1 MADNLMK
8 QAKVELQLSPK
19 IYQRAQEIA
28 QTSNRSLETVL
39 LEGLSLL
46 FGELPPLDLMPD
58 QLMAYDDEQ
67 LWALVHQH
75 LAWPQEARL
84 SDLVERGKQGQLSEL
99 EQAEMERLISLVDH
113 YMLLRSQ
120 ALFILKQ
127 RGHLI
132 EKQLRLGA

>member
-1 MADNLMK
+1 MK
-8 QAKVELQLSPK
+8 QATVELQLSPK

-46 FGELPPLDLMPD
+46 FGELPTLNLTPD
-58 QLMAYDDEQ
+58 MLTTYGDEA

-84 SDLVERGKQGQLSEL
+84 SELVDRGREGQLSEP
-99 EQAEMERLISLVDH
+99 EKAEMERLIDLVDH

-120 ALFILKQ
+120 ALLLLKQ
-127 RGHLI
+127 RGHVV
-132 EKQLRLGA
+132 EKQLRLGV